1 MNFLK
6 SSIFCLLFVIVIISA
21 HDRPIMGI
29 MSIPSTASASYPIDQ
44 YSYFGAG
51 YVKFLEMAGIRVVPI
66 PYDTP
71 YDEIEVLFSKING
84 ILIPGGGPSLW
95 VDEDRMLGFSNMT
108 LTSKFLL
115 ELAIKSNLNGDY
127 FPIWG
132 TCLGLE
138 MLILDVTSD
147 PKAMDIFNSENHHGN
162 VLFLNKKSRVFE
174 GMAEDLKLYA
184 ETEAPAFF
192 FHKYGKRYDKFVV
205 DQRLTD
211 FFEVNAVSQ
220 DLDGVWFISSAEG
233 KKFPIYISQ
242 FHPEMNVFEWKKE
255 DNVNH
260 EKEAIEF
267 SQHIA
272 NFIAKEARKSEHKF
286 SNQEEE
292 DKYLIYGYN
301 PVQVPDFY
309 EQVYFFKNRNY
320 HAETIIF

>member
-1 MNFLK
+1 MNFLN
-6 SSIFCLLFVIVIISA
+6 SLIPFFLFSLPFIWA
-21 HDRPIMGI
+21 HDRPIVGL
-29 MSIPSTASASYPIDQ
+29 MSIPSTASADYPIDQ

-66 PYDTP
+66 PYDLP
-71 YDEIEVLFSKING
+71 AQEIEDLFNKING

-115 ELAIKSNLNGDY
+115 ELAIKANLNGDY

-138 MLILDVTSD
+138 MLILDVASD
-147 PKAMDIFNSENHHGN
+147 PTTMDIFNSENHHGN
-162 VLFLNKKSRVFE
+162 VLFLNKNSKVFE
-174 GMAEDLKLYA
+174 GMPEDLKLYA

-192 FHKYGKRYDKFVV
+192 FHKYGKRYDKFVL
-205 DQRLTD
+205 DKRLTE

-220 DLDGVWFISSAEG
+220 DLDGLWFVSSAEG
-233 KKFPIYISQ
+233 KKFPIYVSQ
-242 FHPEMNVFEWKKE
+242 FHPEMNLFEWKKE

-260 EKEAIEF
+260 ERESIEF
-267 SQHIA
+267 SQYIA
-272 NFIAKEARKSEHKF
+272 NFIGREVRKNEHRF
-286 SNQEEE
+286 ESQEDE
-292 DKYLIYGYN
+292 DKYLIYNYN
-301 PVQVPDFY
+301 PVQVEDFY

-320 HAETIIF
+320 HEVIIQI